1 MNIQMSKVILYIA
14 SSIDGFIARG
24 NGSLDWLDNL
34 PNPDNID
41 HGYNELLA
49 DIDTIIMGRKTYDIL
64 IGFGIDWPY
73 TNKKTYIV
81 SKNSELT
88 ISTPNTFLVNDE
100 LNTLTHHIKLSNSKN
115 CWLVGGGELIHFYL
129 NNNLVDKMIISIAPV
144 VLGEGIPLFV
154 GKSLPSNWM
163 LVDVEKF
170 NTGIVNLTY
179 NKN

>member
-1 MNIQMSKVILYIA
+1 MSKVILYIA
-14 SSIDGFIARG
+14 SSIDGFIARE

-34 PNPDNID
+34 PNPDSID

-49 DIDTIIMGRKTYDIL
+49 DIDTIIMGRKTYEVL
-64 IGFGIDWPY
+64 LGFGFDWPY
-73 TNKKTYIV
+73 LNKKTYIV
-81 SKNSELT
+81 SRNTELI

-100 LNTLTHHIKLSNSKN
+100 LSAFTHQIKLSNSKN
-115 CWLVGGGELIHFYL
+115 CWLVGGGELVHFYL
-129 NNNLVDKMIISIAPV
+129 NNNLVDKIIISIAPV
-144 VLGEGIPLFV
+144 ILGVGIPLFV
-154 GKSLPSNWM
+154 GKSTESKWT

>member
-1 MNIQMSKVILYIA
+1 V
-14 SSIDGFIARG
+14 
-24 NGSLDWLDNL
+24 
-34 PNPDNID
+34 
-41 HGYNELLA
+41 
-49 DIDTIIMGRKTYDIL
+49 L

-81 SKNSELT
+81 SRNSELT
-88 ISTPNTFLVNDE
+88 ISTPNTFLVNEE
-100 LNTLTHHIKLSNSKN
+100 LNAFTHQIKLSNSKN
-115 CWLVGGGELIHFYL
+115 CWLVGGGELVHFYL

-144 VLGEGIPLFV
+144 ILGKGIPLFV
-154 GKSLPSNWM
+154 GKTKPSNWM